1 MKFYKIFLVFMA
13 AIGLLR
19 YPDVFSVAVDRAGPT
34 DWQNYDNIYTER
46 YMGLQQENKEGYDNG
61 SAMKYDTN
69 IKDKR
74 HLLIMHGLVD
84 DNVHP
89 TNAFQLIAALDKE
102 KIRYESRFFPA
113 NDHGSGG
120 TETQWEFFDKYLKP
134 EPVSKN

>member
-1 MKFYKIFLVFMA
+1 MA

-46 YMGLQQENKEGYDNG
+46 YMGLPQENKDGYDNG
-61 SAMKYDTN
+61 SAMKYVTN
-69 IKDKR
+69 NKDKG

-84 DNVHP
+84 ENVHL

-102 KIRYESRFFPA
+102 KIRYESRF
-113 NDHGSGG
+113 SQLMI
-120 TETQWEFFDKYLKP
+120 TVLEVQKP
-134 EPVSKN
+134 NGNFLTNT